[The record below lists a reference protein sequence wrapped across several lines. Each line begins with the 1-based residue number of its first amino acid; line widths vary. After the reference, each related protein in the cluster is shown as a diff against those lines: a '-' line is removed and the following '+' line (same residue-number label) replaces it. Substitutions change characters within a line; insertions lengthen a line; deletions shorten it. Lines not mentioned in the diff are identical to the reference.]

1 MKHKIK
7 KFILKSSNSNTYLL
21 QSEFDVMKC
30 YLIDAGNCIDAIN
43 SLQPNQKIEAVFL
56 THAHYDHIAHIGDVI
71 EKFPNCKIY
80 CSEYTRIA
88 LADHKLN
95 LSFYHGT
102 PVTFTGEQINIVKEN
117 DIIPLFNQEKMKI
130 LETPGHNEGCLT
142 FQLGNYFFTGDAL
155 IPNIPIVTKLK
166 SGNKQQAKESALK
179 IKMATDEN
187 SIICPG
193 HLNMI
198 KSTEIN
204 WNIYINE

>member
-43 SLQPNQKIEAVFL
+43 SLQPNQKIDAIFL
-56 THAHYDHIAHIGDVI
+56 THAHYDHIAHIRDVI

-117 DIIPLFNQEKMKI
+117 DIIPLFNQDKMVI

-166 SGNKQQAKESALK
+166 SGNKQQAKESAMK
-179 IKMATDEN
+179 IKMTTDEN

-193 HLNMI
+193 HLNII

>member
-1 MKHKIK
+1 MKLISSPHSVGTKPREVGGK
-7 KFILKSSNSNTYLL
+7 EHTARLRHATYYCDLLK
-21 QSEFDVMKC
+21 
-30 YLIDAGNCIDAIN
+30 
-43 SLQPNQKIEAVFL
+43 
-56 THAHYDHIAHIGDVI
+56 
-71 EKFPNCKIY
+71 
-80 CSEYTRIA
+80 A
-88 LADHKLN
+88 L
-95 LSFYHGT
+95 
-102 PVTFTGEQINIVKEN
+102 
-117 DIIPLFNQEKMKI
+117 
-130 LETPGHNEGCLT
+130 
-142 FQLGNYFFTGDAL
+142 DAL

>member
-117 DIIPLFNQEKMKI
+117 DIIPLFNQDKMVI

-198 KSTEIN
+198 TSTEIN

>member
-1 MKHKIK
+1 VDQKR
-7 KFILKSSNSNTYLL
+7 S
-21 QSEFDVMKC
+21 
-30 YLIDAGNCIDAIN
+30 YLIDAGNGVEAMRA
-43 SLQPNQKIEAVFL
+43 LQPNQNIDAIFL

-117 DIIPLFNQEKMKI
+117 DIIPLFNQDKMVI

-142 FQLGNYFFTGDAL
+142 FQLANYFFTGDAL

>member
-80 CSEYTRIA
+80 CSEYTRVA
-88 LADHKLN
+88 LSDHKLN
-95 LSFYHGT
+95 LSFYHGA
-102 PVTFTGEQINIVKEN
+102 PVSFMGEQINIVKEN
-117 DIIPLFNQEKMKI
+117 DIIPLFNQEKMVI

-193 HLNMI
+193 HLNII

>member
-56 THAHYDHIAHIGDVI
+56 THAHYDHIAHIRDVI

-117 DIIPLFNQEKMKI
+117 DIIPLFNQEKMVI

-142 FQLGNYFFTGDAL
+142 FQLANYFFTGDAL

-193 HLNMI
+193 HLNII

>member
-80 CSEYTRIA
+80 CSEYTRIE
-88 LADHKLN
+88 LSDHKLN

-117 DIIPLFNQEKMKI
+117 DVIPLFNQDKMVI

-193 HLNMI
+193 HLNII

>member
-1 MKHKIK
+1 MEFKIK
-7 KFILKSSNSNTYLL
+7 KFILKSSNSNTYLI
-21 QSEFDVMKC
+21 QSEVDEKRS
-30 YLIDAGNCIDAIN
+30 YLIDAGNGIEAIN
-43 SLQPNQKIEAVFL
+43 ALQPNQNIDAVFL

-88 LADHKLN
+88 LSDYKLN

-102 PVTFTGEQINIVKEN
+102 PVIFTGEQINIVKEN
-117 DIIPLFNQEKMKI
+117 DNIPLFNQEKMVI

-142 FQLGNYFFTGDAL
+142 FQLANYFFTGDAL

-179 IKMATDEN
+179 IKMVTDEN

-193 HLNMI
+193 HLNLI
-198 KSTEIN
+198 KSTEID
-204 WNIYINE
+204 WKFYINE

>member
-1 MKHKIK
+1 MEFKIK
-7 KFILKSSNSNTYLL
+7 KFILKSSNSNTYLI
-21 QSEFDVMKC
+21 QSEVDEKRC
-30 YLIDAGNCIDAIN
+30 YLIDAGNGVEAMRA
-43 SLQPNQKIEAVFL
+43 LQPNQNIDAIFL
-56 THAHYDHIAHIGDVI
+56 THAHYDHIAHIEDVI

-80 CSEYTRIA
+80 CSEYTRMA
-88 LADHKLN
+88 LADNKLN

-102 PVTFTGEQINIVKEN
+102 PLTFTGEQIKVIKEK
-117 DIIPLFNQEKMKI
+117 DAVSVFNQEKMII

-142 FQLGNYFFTGDAL
+142 FQLRNYFFTGDAL

>member
-95 LSFYHGT
+95 LSFYHGI

-117 DIIPLFNQEKMKI
+117 DIIPLFNQEKMVI

-142 FQLGNYFFTGDAL
+142 FQLANYFFTGDAL

-193 HLNMI
+193 HLNII

>member
-30 YLIDAGNCIDAIN
+30 YLIDAGNGIEAMRA
-43 SLQPNQKIEAVFL
+43 LQPNQNIDAIFL
-56 THAHYDHIAHIGDVI
+56 THAHYDHIAHIEDVI

-80 CSEYTRIA
+80 CPEYTRMA
-88 LADHKLN
+88 LADNKLN

-102 PVTFTGEQINIVKEN
+102 PLTFTGEQIKVIKEK
-117 DIIPLFNQEKMKI
+117 DAVSVFNQEKMII

-142 FQLGNYFFTGDAL
+142 FQLRNYFFTGDAL

>member
-88 LADHKLN
+88 LSDHKLN

-102 PVTFTGEQINIVKEN
+102 PVSFMGEQINIVKEN
-117 DIIPLFNQEKMKI
+117 DVIPLFIQEKMVI

>member
-80 CSEYTRIA
+80 CSEYNRIA

-117 DIIPLFNQEKMKI
+117 DIIPLFNQEKMVI

>member
-1 MKHKIK
+1 MKIQ
-7 KFILKSSNSNTYLL
+7 KFIFSNSKSNTYLIENEK
-21 QSEFDVMKC
+21 SEENC

-117 DIIPLFNQEKMKI
+117 DIIPLFNQDKMVI

-198 KSTEIN
+198 KSTEID
-204 WNIYINE
+204 WKVYINE

>member
-1 MKHKIK
+1 MKFKIK
-7 KFILKSSNSNTYLL
+7 KFILKSSNSNTYLI
-21 QSEFDVMKC
+21 QSEVDQKRS
-30 YLIDAGNCIDAIN
+30 YLIDAGNGVEAIN
-43 SLQPNQKIEAVFL
+43 ALQPNQNIDAIFL
-56 THAHYDHIAHIGDVI
+56 THAHYDHIAHIEDVI

-80 CSEYTRIA
+80 CSEYTRMA
-88 LADHKLN
+88 LADNKLN

-102 PVTFTGEQINIVKEN
+102 PLTFTGEQIKVIKEK
-117 DIIPLFNQEKMKI
+117 DAVSVFNQEKMII

-142 FQLGNYFFTGDAL
+142 FQLRNYFFTGDAL

>member
-117 DIIPLFNQEKMKI
+117 DIIPLFNQDKMVI

-142 FQLGNYFFTGDAL
+142 FQLANYFFTGDAL

-193 HLNMI
+193 HLDII
-198 KSTEIN
+198 KSTDIN
-204 WNIYINE
+204 WEGYING

>member
-117 DIIPLFNQEKMKI
+117 DIIPLFNQDKMVI

-204 WNIYINE
+204 WEGYING

>member
-1 MKHKIK
+1 MEFKIK
-7 KFILKSSNSNTYLL
+7 KIILKSSNSNTYLI
-21 QSEFDVMKC
+21 QSEVDEKRC
-30 YLIDAGNCIDAIN
+30 YLIDAGNGVEAMRA
-43 SLQPNQKIEAVFL
+43 LQPNQNIDAIFL
-56 THAHYDHIAHIGDVI
+56 THAHYDHIAHIEDVI

-80 CSEYTRIA
+80 CSEYTRMA
-88 LADHKLN
+88 LADNKLN

-102 PVTFTGEQINIVKEN
+102 PLTFTGEQIKVIKEK
-117 DIIPLFNQEKMKI
+117 DAVSVFNQEKMII

-142 FQLGNYFFTGDAL
+142 FQLRNYFFTGDAL

>member
-56 THAHYDHIAHIGDVI
+56 TRAHYDHIAHIDHVI
-71 EKFPNCKIY
+71 EKFPLCKIY
-80 CSEYTRIA
+80 CSEYTRMA
-88 LADHKLN
+88 LADNKLN

-102 PVTFTGEQINIVKEN
+102 PLTFTGEQIKVIKEK
-117 DIIPLFNQEKMKI
+117 DAVSVFNQEKMII

-142 FQLGNYFFTGDAL
+142 FQLRNYFFTGDAL

-187 SIICPG
+187 SFICPG

-198 KSTEIN
+198 KSTEID
-204 WNIYINE
+204 WKLYINE

>member
-1 MKHKIK
+1 MKHQIK
-7 KFILKSSNSNTYLL
+7 QFILKSSNSKTYLL
-21 QSEFDVMKC
+21 QGEFDVMKC

-117 DIIPLFNQEKMKI
+117 DIIPLFNQDKMVI

-142 FQLGNYFFTGDAL
+142 FQLANYFFTGDAL

>member
-1 MKHKIK
+1 
-7 KFILKSSNSNTYLL
+7 
-21 QSEFDVMKC
+21 MKC
-30 YLIDAGNCIDAIN
+30 YLIDAGNGIDAIN

-56 THAHYDHIAHIGDVI
+56 THAHYDHIADIDHVI
-71 EKFPNCKIY
+71 EKFPLCKIY
-80 CSEYTRIA
+80 CSEYTRMA
-88 LADHKLN
+88 LADNKLN

-102 PVTFTGEQINIVKEN
+102 PLTFTGEQIKVIKEK
-117 DIIPLFNQEKMKI
+117 DAVSVFNQEKMKI

-166 SGNKQQAKESALK
+166 SGNKQKAKESALK

-193 HLNMI
+193 HLDII
-198 KSTEIN
+198 KSTDIN
-204 WNIYINE
+204 WEGYING